1 MYIIYSRKEVGKKY
15 MNTVNKLHTFF
26 ALDKKTKSMFVEAFL
41 YLAWARILKTIPFSK
56 VAPTLG
62 VFMNETPLSY
72 NESNRVIVRNISS
85 AIHIM
90 SRYTFWESQC
100 LVKAIAA
107 MKMLERRQIEST
119 LYLGTAKDDKGNLI
133 AHAWLRSGPFYI
145 TGADVME
152 KFTVVSKFAKIIG
165 KKNVEGE

>member
-1 MYIIYSRKEVGKKY
+1 MKVLKK
-15 MNTVNKLHTFF
+15 MNTFF
-26 ALDKKTKSMFVEAFL
+26 ALDKKTKSMLIEAFF
-41 YLAWARILKTIPFSK
+41 YLAWARILKAVPFSK

-62 VFMNETPLSY
+62 VFMNETPINV
-72 NESNRVIVRNISS
+72 NESNRVVVRKISE

-119 LYLGTAKDDKGNLI
+119 LYLGTAKDEQGKLI

-145 TGADVME
+145 TGAEVME
-152 KFTVVSKFAKIIG
+152 RFTVVSKFAKRIG
-165 KKNVEGE
+165 KNNVEGE